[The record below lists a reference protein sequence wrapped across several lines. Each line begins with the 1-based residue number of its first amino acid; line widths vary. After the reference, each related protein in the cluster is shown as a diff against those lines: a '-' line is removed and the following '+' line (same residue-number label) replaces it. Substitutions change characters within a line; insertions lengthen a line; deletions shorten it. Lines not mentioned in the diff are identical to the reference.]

1 MLSNA
6 SAADEQEF
14 TGEYSFRIKTA
25 LHELSKVTRT
35 GAVLIV
41 ALILGA
47 CGPGAPP
54 SGSGHSTSVCLVT
67 TTQGVNDHG
76 FNQLALQGAQ
86 AAGATVR
93 VTPSRTT
100 DDYLPNL
107 QKCAA
112 AQPDLTIAV
121 STQMA
126 NAVWHAATQHTDRRF
141 ILVDAE
147 PVDDAQ
153 QAQRLTN
160 VESLLFNAQEAGYLV
175 GALTGL
181 MEQQKVGA
189 ASHNV
194 VGVLGT
200 NHRPAIDAYIAGFV
214 VGARF
219 VDPTIKFQLTYSDT
233 DDVAACKQIG
243 IGQIAKGADVLF
255 EVTGRCAAG
264 YIDAAYDAAAYA
276 IGSDSDLA
284 YLSPAVITSAL
295 KRVDHVVALAIGDLR
310 DGTFKSGPQVYSLKD
325 DAVGYSTPSS
335 VVPQGVIN
343 QLMDIRDKI
352 RSGSIVPPDTIPP
365 GV

>member
-6 SAADEQEF
+6 SAAHEQEF
-14 TGEYSFRIKTA
+14 SGEYSFRIDIA
-25 LHELSKVTRT
+25 LHELSKLART
-35 GAVLIV
+35 SALLAGAG
-41 ALILGA
+41 LILSG

-54 SGSGHSTSVCLVT
+54 SGSAHGTTVCLVT
-67 TTQGVNDHG
+67 TSQGINDRG

-86 AAGATVR
+86 STGATVR
-93 VTPSRTT
+93 VIPSRTP

-107 QKCAA
+107 QKCA
-112 AQPDLTIAV
+112 QTDLTVAV
-121 STQMA
+121 SSQMA
-126 NAVWHAATQHTDRRF
+126 NPVWHAATQHVERRF
-141 ILVDAE
+141 LLVDAE
-147 PVDDAQ
+147 PMDDLQAAQ
-153 QAQRLTN
+153 HLVN
-160 VESLLFNAQEAGYLV
+160 VESLLFKAQDAGYLV

-181 MEQQKVGA
+181 LEQQKIGA

-194 VGVLGT
+194 AGILGT
-200 NHRPAIDAYIAGFV
+200 NHRPAVDTYIAGFV
-214 VGARF
+214 AGARS
-219 VDPTIKFQLTYSDT
+219 VDPAITFQLTYSDS

-243 IGQIAKGADVLF
+243 ISQIAKSADVLF

-295 KRVDHVVALAIGDLR
+295 KRVDHVVALAIGDLQ
-310 DGTFKSGPQVYSLKD
+310 DGNFKPGLHVYSLKD
-325 DAVGYSTPSS
+325 DAIGYSTPSS
-335 VVPQGVIN
+335 VVPQSIIN
-343 QLMDIRDKI
+343 QLMDIRDRI

>member
-1 MLSNA
+1 MLI
-6 SAADEQEF
+6 AA
-14 TGEYSFRIKTA
+14 A
-25 LHELSKVTRT
+25 
-35 GAVLIV
+35 LIV
-41 ALILGA
+41 GA

-54 SGSGHSTSVCLVT
+54 SGSAHGTSVCLVT
-67 TTQGVNDHG
+67 TTAGINDHG

-86 AAGATVR
+86 STGATVR
-93 VTPSRTT
+93 FMPSRTA

-107 QKCAA
+107 QKCLA

-121 STQMA
+121 SSQMA
-126 NAVWHAATQHTDRRF
+126 NPVWHAATQRTDRRF

-153 QAQRLTN
+153 QAQHLAN

-181 MEQQKVGA
+181 LEQQKVGA

-194 VGVLGT
+194 VGLLGT
-200 NHRPAIDAYIAGFV
+200 NHRPAVDTYIAGFIA
-214 VGARF
+214 GARS
-219 VDPTIKFQLTYSDT
+219 VDPAITFQLTYSDT
-233 DDVAACKQIG
+233 EDVAACKQIG
-243 IGQIAKGADVLF
+243 ISQITKSADVLF

-295 KRVDHVVALAIGDLR
+295 KRVDHVVALAIGDLQ
-310 DGTFKSGPQVYSLKD
+310 DGRFKSGRQVYGLKD

-335 VVPQGVIN
+335 VVPQGIIN
-343 QLMDIRDKI
+343 QLMDVRDRI